1 METEDV
7 LHLIGSI
14 DPRTNFSSAL
24 QNEDERFDS
33 NFFLS
38 ARFFSFLLLLLLL
51 YLLDSV
57 FVTLLRQ
64 FCRAY
69 NSLTKF
75 FFWKRKR
82 LFLIRYIYTHEGH
95 RNIFISQR
103 LRISGEEDFLLHA
116 HTPSRPRARYLARR
130 SSKER
135 KKGRKL
141 SFQPSFLPLSFEKM
155 SNYST
160 GKGWWDWKIRRKIA
174 IQKLERFLSRLRA
187 FVYLCTR
194 HGGF

>member
-1 METEDV
+1 MKD
-7 LHLIGSI
+7 SI
-14 DPRTNFSSAL
+14 RIS
-24 QNEDERFDS
+24 
-33 NFFLS
+33 FFLHV
-38 ARFFSFLLLLLLL
+38 SFLLLPLL

-95 RNIFISQR
+95 GNIFISQR

-135 KKGRKL
+135 KEGSSRFNPPSSPCL
-141 SFQPSFLPLSFEKM
+141 SKRCP
-155 SNYST
+155 T
-160 GKGWWDWKIRRKIA
+160 TR
-174 IQKLERFLSRLRA
+174 LERVVRLENKKKNRDPK
-187 FVYLCTR
+187 TR
-194 HGGF
+194 EISVSPTRVCISMHTPRGILIGMR